1 MTEPDQQS
9 LSGRIA
15 LVTGA
20 SGGIGGALALR
31 LAQAGAD
38 LALTYAGHRQE
49 AEAIAERV
57 RSAGRRA
64 VTLPADLGDPNVA
77 GALVEQVR
85 TQFGALDV
93 LVANAG
99 TGRKLAWDDDGLDL
113 DTWDATM
120 AVNLRAPWL
129 LTRAA
134 LPDMI
139 SRGFGR
145 ILYVSSIAALNGGIV
160 GPHYAASKAG
170 LHGLMHHLAGRV
182 AAHGVTVNTIAPA
195 LITGTRF
202 FPADPG
208 GPDTM
213 PVPIPV
219 GRPGRPDDVADLMIA
234 MLTNGY
240 LTDKVFTLDGGLYPS

>member
-1 MTEPDQQS
+1 MTEPEQQP

-38 LALTYAGHRQE
+38 LALTYAGHRQD

-57 RSAGRRA
+57 RSSGRRA
-64 VTLPADLGDPNVA
+64 LTLPADLTRPAVA
-77 GALVEQVR
+77 TGLVEQVR
-85 TQFGALDV
+85 DQFGALDV

-99 TGRKLAWDDDGLDL
+99 TGRKLAWDDAALDL
-113 DTWDATM
+113 DTWDDTM

-134 LPDMI
+134 LPGMI
-139 SRGFGR
+139 SHGFGR

-182 AAHGVTVNTIAPA
+182 AAHGVTINTIAPA

-208 GPDTM
+208 GREAM

-219 GRPGRPDDVADLMIA
+219 GRPGRTEDVAELMIA

>member
-1 MTEPDQQS
+1 MTGPERQP
-9 LSGRIA
+9 LTGRIA

-31 LAQAGAD
+31 LAGAGAD
-38 LALTYAGHRQE
+38 LALTYAGHRQD
-49 AEAIAERV
+49 AEDVAERV
-57 RSAGRRA
+57 RASGRRA
-64 VTLPADLGDPNVA
+64 VTLPVDLGEPAAASD
-77 GALVEQVR
+77 LVGQVR
-85 TQFGALDV
+85 ARLGPVDV

-99 TGRKLAWDDDGLDL
+99 TGRQLAWDDDGLDL
-113 DTWDATM
+113 DTWDRTM

-139 SRGFGR
+139 DRGFGR
-145 ILYVSSIAALNGGIV
+145 IMYVSSIAALNGGIV

-170 LHGLMHHLAGRV
+170 LHGLMHHLAGRI
-182 AAHGVTVNTIAPA
+182 AGHGVTINTIAPA

-202 FPADPG
+202 FPTEPG
-208 GPDTM
+208 HATT

-219 GRPGRPDDVADLMIA
+219 GRPGRPEEVADLMTA
-234 MLTNGY
+234 MLTNPY
-240 LTDKVFTLDGGLYPS
+240 LTDKVFTLDGGLYPA